1 MTTTRTYKLEIHI
14 DSQQITKE
22 SLEEKANAILRNYL
36 TKGSI
41 SLQINTPH
49 DFYYQLVVNGDLQSV
64 DACHHKID
72 EDIIK
77 KEDLKFYRYTDE
89 AGDEIRYRVYP
100 ILADIEQRFRAFI
113 NKALAEILGFDW
125 WENSVPEKI
134 NKVTSD
140 RYSNSRKDQIAPHYL
155 ECTLFDDLIKLIT
168 INYCEFQDNL
178 SFTNKEFDQLLQDCH
193 SFDDLKLKWNQ
204 KKKVLSYWEI
214 FSKYFDD
221 RKQWDDDLKK
231 ELENFVINVRNKVMH
246 HRPIRFCVIKK
257 LDEIKEELIK
267 VFDSAKSELSEE
279 EIIEAKQE
287 IQEMESTLENIRKM
301 MTIHPSATENIRK
314 MMTVQPSTAENIRK
328 MMTIQPSAMENLRNM
343 IYQPKKSIYPWIE
356 TEEFFE
362 DEIESDLLDEEI
374 EKNNEFDDINSNGD
388 NMIADEN
395 ELDQN
400 S

>member
-1 MTTTRTYKLEIHI
+1 LQTY
-14 DSQQITKE
+14 SA
-22 SLEEKANAILRNYL
+22 S
-36 TKGSI
+36 
-41 SLQINTPH
+41 P
-49 DFYYQLVVNGDLQSV
+49 
-64 DACHHKID
+64 
-72 EDIIK
+72 
-77 KEDLKFYRYTDE
+77 
-89 AGDEIRYRVYP
+89 
-100 ILADIEQRFRAFI
+100 
-113 NKALAEILGFDW
+113 
-125 WENSVPEKI
+125 
-134 NKVTSD
+134 
-140 RYSNSRKDQIAPHYL
+140 
-155 ECTLFDDLIKLIT
+155 
-168 INYCEFQDNL
+168 
-178 SFTNKEFDQLLQDCH
+178 
-193 SFDDLKLKWNQ
+193 
-204 KKKVLSYWEI
+204 
-214 FSKYFDD
+214 KYFDD

-328 MMTIQPSAMENLRNM
+328 MMTVQPSTAENIRKMMTIQPSTAENIRKMMTIQPSAMENLRNM

>member
-1 MTTTRTYKLEIHI
+1 MSTLQTQYK
-14 DSQQITKE
+14 
-22 SLEEKANAILRNYL
+22 NYL
-36 TKGSI
+36 QENPTSK
-41 SLQINTPH
+41 LTYDEWMEQIWTSYIRN
-49 DFYYQLVVNGDLQSV
+49 FQ
-64 DACHHKID
+64 ID
-72 EDIIK
+72 Y

-125 WENSVPEKI
+125 WVHSVPEKI

-178 SFTNKEFDQLLQDCH
+178 SFTNKEFDQLLQDCY

-204 KKKVLSYWEI
+204 RKKILSYWEI
-214 FSKYFDD
+214 FSKYFND
-221 RKQWDDDLKK
+221 RKQWDDLKK
-231 ELENFVINVRNKVMH
+231 ELENFVINVRNKAMH
-246 HRPIRFCVIKK
+246 HRPIRLCVIKK

-287 IQEMESTLENIRKM
+287 IQEILCYSPLTGNAKKAIDWL
-301 MTIHPSATENIRK
+301 TE
-314 MMTVQPSTAENIRK
+314 QE
-328 MMTIQPSAMENLRNM
+328 
-343 IYQPKKSIYPWIE
+343 KKFQ
-356 TEEFFE
+356 EF
-362 DEIESDLLDEEI
+362 
-374 EKNNEFDDINSNGD
+374 
-388 NMIADEN
+388 
-395 ELDQN
+395 
-400 S
+400 

>member
-1 MTTTRTYKLEIHI
+1 MTTPRTYKLEIHI

-22 SLEEKANAILRNYL
+22 SLEEKANAILQKYL
-36 TKGSI
+36 TKSSI

-49 DFYYQLVVNGDLQSV
+49 DFYYQLIVNGDLQSV

-125 WENSVPEKI
+125 WVHSVPEKI

-140 RYSNSRKDQIAPHYL
+140 RYSNSRKDQISPHYL

-178 SFTNKEFDQLLQDCH
+178 SFTNKEFDQLLQDCY

-204 KKKVLSYWEI
+204 RKKVLSYWEI
-214 FSKYFDD
+214 FSKYFND
-221 RKQWDDDLKK
+221 RKQWDDLKK

-246 HRPIRFCVIKK
+246 HRPIRLCVI
-257 LDEIKEELIK
+257 
-267 VFDSAKSELSEE
+267 
-279 EIIEAKQE
+279 
-287 IQEMESTLENIRKM
+287 N
-301 MTIHPSATENIRK
+301 PSCG
-314 MMTVQPSTAENIRK
+314 
-328 MMTIQPSAMENLRNM
+328 L
-343 IYQPKKSIYPWIE
+343 
-356 TEEFFE
+356 
-362 DEIESDLLDEEI
+362 
-374 EKNNEFDDINSNGD
+374 
-388 NMIADEN
+388 
-395 ELDQN
+395 
-400 S
+400 